1 MPGSSQHFP
10 DELLEENAFRKVHTH
25 TQHCQLPLPALY
37 LASLGPQKV
46 LVSPGFPAF
55 LEDLVPLERAMPHG
69 EFSL

>member
-1 MPGSSQHFP
+1 MSFW
-10 DELLEENAFRKVHTH
+10 RKMDSERYTRTH
-25 TQHCQLPLPALY
+25 TQHGQLPLPALY

-55 LEDLVPLERAMPHG
+55 LEDLVPLERAVPHG